1 MQNVAIFGVPRSGT
15 SWLGQIFNSS
25 PKVVYRYQPIFA
37 YSFDGS
43 LTAESSSKEIA
54 RFHEELLHTDDDF
67 VCQKQNI
74 SGNQT
79 PTFSKEE
86 CTHLV
91 WKEVRYLDIIHNLLE
106 QSEIKIVGIVRH
118 PCGTIH
124 SWQKAPREFNNQW
137 DILEEWRHAD
147 KKNTS
152 EHDFYGYERWLD
164 ATRMFLHLQENFP
177 NRFHLL
183 CYEKLADDPEKYTK
197 EAFDFAGLAMEEQTE
212 TFLKESTA
220 STSDDPYD
228 VYRKNKTGFEWISQ
242 LNPVIINEIKTDDRF
257 LEIEKHFGWNTLEQ
271 KKR

>member
-43 LTAESSSKEIA
+43 LNAESSSGTIA
-54 RFHEELLHTDDDF
+54 QFHEKLLQTDDDF

-79 PTFSKEE
+79 PIFTKEQP
-86 CTHLV
+86 THLV
-91 WKEVRYLDIIHNLLE
+91 WKEVRYLDIIENLLK
-106 QSEIKIVGIVRH
+106 QSDIKVVGIVRH

-124 SWQKAPREFNNQW
+124 SWQKAPKEFNEQW
-137 DILEEWRHAD
+137 DILEEWRHGH
-147 KKNTS
+147 KKNS
-152 EHDFYGYERWLD
+152 SMHDFYGYERWLD
-164 ATRMFLHLQENFP
+164 ATRLFLQLQKDFP
-177 NRFHLL
+177 NRIHLL
-183 CYEKLADDPEKYTK
+183 CYERLVDDPLKYTRK
-197 EAFDFAGLAMEEQTE
+197 AFDFAGLSVEQQT
-212 TFLKESTA
+212 TAFLKESTA

-228 VYRKNKTGFEWISQ
+228 VYRKNKTGFEWINQ

-257 LEIEKHFGWNTLEQ
+257 LEIEQHFGWNTLEQ

>member
-25 PKVVYRYQPIFA
+25 SNVVYRYQPIFA
-37 YSFDGS
+37 HSFEGDLS
-43 LTAESSSKEIA
+43 SESSSQEMA
-54 RFHEELLHTDDDF
+54 RFHEKLLQTDDEF

-79 PTFSKEE
+79 PTFSKGEY
-86 CTHLV
+86 THLV
-91 WKEVRYLDIIHNLLE
+91 WKEVRYIDIIENLLQE
-106 QSEIKIVGIVRH
+106 SPIKVVGIVRH

-124 SWQKAPREFNNQW
+124 SWYNAPKEFDTQW
-137 DILEEWRHAD
+137 DLLEEWRYAH

-164 ATRMFLHLQENFP
+164 ATRIFLRLSENFP

-183 CYEKLADDPEKYTK
+183 CYEKLVDNPIKHTK
-197 EAFDFAGLAMEEQTE
+197 ELFDFAGLPVEQQTE
-212 TFLKESTA
+212 SFLRESTT

-228 VYRKNKTGFEWISQ
+228 VYRKDKTGFEWISQ
-242 LNPVIINEIKTDDRF
+242 LNPVIINEIKTDERF
-257 LEIEKHFGWNTLEQ
+257 IEIENHFGWNTLEQ

>member
-1 MQNVAIFGVPRSGT
+1 MQNAAIFGVPRSGT

-25 PKVVYRYQPIFA
+25 PNVVYRYQPIFA
-37 YSFDGS
+37 YSFNGS
-43 LTAESSSKEIA
+43 LSSESSSQEIG
-54 RFHEELLHTDDDF
+54 RFHEKLLQTDDDF
-67 VCQKQNI
+67 VCQKKNV

-79 PTFSKEE
+79 PTFDKHQ

-91 WKEVRYLDIIHNLLE
+91 WKEVRYLDIMENLIK
-106 QSEIKIVGIVRH
+106 QSETKIIGIVRH

-124 SWQKAPREFNNQW
+124 SWHNAPNEFDEQW
-137 DILEEWRHAD
+137 DLLEEWRYAH

-164 ATRMFLHLQENFP
+164 ATQMFLQLSENFS
-177 NRFHLL
+177 NRFHML
-183 CYEKLADDPEKYTK
+183 CYEKLVDNPLKYTK
-197 EAFDFAGLAMEEQTE
+197 EAFDFVGLSVEPQTKS
-212 TFLKESTA
+212 FIDHSTT
-220 STSDDPYD
+220 SSSDDPYD

-242 LNPVIINEIKTDDRF
+242 LNPVIINEIKTDKRF

>member
-25 PKVVYRYQPIFA
+25 PNVVYRYQPIFA
-37 YSFDGS
+37 YSFDES
-43 LTAESSSKEIA
+43 LTAESSQKEITH
-54 RFHEELLHTDDDF
+54 FHEKLLQTNDDF
-67 VCQKQNI
+67 VCQRQNI

-79 PTFSKEE
+79 PTFSKTQR
-86 CTHLV
+86 THLV
-91 WKEVRYLDIIHNLLE
+91 WKEVRYLDIIHNLLK
-106 QSEIKIVGIVRH
+106 QSKIKVVGIVRH

-124 SWQKAPREFNNQW
+124 SWHNAPKEFDEQW
-137 DILEEWRHAD
+137 DILEEWRYAH

-164 ATRMFLHLQENFP
+164 ATRMFLRLQKNFP

-183 CYEKLADDPEKYTK
+183 CYEKLVDNPLKNTR
-197 EAFDFAGLAMEEQTE
+197 EAFDFAGLALNEQTE
-212 TFLKESTA
+212 AFLEESTA

-228 VYRKNKTGFEWISQ
+228 VYRKNKTGFEWTSQ

-257 LEIEKHFGWNTLEQ
+257 LEIEKHFRWNTLEQ

>member
-25 PKVVYRYQPIFA
+25 PNVVYRYQPIFA

-43 LTAESSSKEIA
+43 LNSESSSEDIA
-54 RFHEELLHTDDDF
+54 QFHEMLLQTDDDF

-79 PTFSKEE
+79 PIFDKQQR
-86 CTHLV
+86 THLV
-91 WKEVRYLDIIHNLLE
+91 WKEVRYLNIIHNLLKR
-106 QSEIKIVGIVRH
+106 SETKVIGIVRH
-118 PCGTIH
+118 PCGIIH
-124 SWQKAPREFNNQW
+124 SWQNAPKEFNKEW
-137 DILEEWRHAD
+137 DVLKEWRHGD

-152 EHDFYGYERWLD
+152 NHDFYGYERWLE
-164 ATRMFLHLQENFP
+164 ATRMFLRLQKDFP

-183 CYEKLADDPEKYTK
+183 CYEELVETPLKYTK
-197 EAFDFAGLAMEEQTE
+197 EAFNFTGLNIEEQTKE
-212 TFLKESTA
+212 FLQESTS